1 MLISFLLLAGDDS
14 TEAKISV
21 KHSRKSVMAEVLIP
35 HYDVEAG
42 LKITV
47 MDCDSKENKMFGT
60 TIDVTNSN
68 VSLMTLRALTRFQ
81 L

>member
-1 MLISFLLLAGDDS
+1 M
-14 TEAKISV
+14 
-21 KHSRKSVMAEVLIP
+21 KHSRKSVVAEVLIP

-42 LKITV
+42 LRITLT
-47 MDCDSKENKMFGT
+47 DCDSKENKLFGT

-68 VSLMTLRALTRFQ
+68 VPLITLRAQTRLQ

>member
-1 MLISFLLLAGDDS
+1 MLRSFFLLAGDDS

-21 KHSRKSVMAEVLIP
+21 KHSRKSVVVEVLIP

-42 LKITV
+42 LKITIT
-47 MDCDSKENKMFGT
+47 DCDSKENKMFET

-68 VSLMTLRALTRFQ
+68 VPLMTLHAHTRLQ

>member
-1 MLISFLLLAGDDS
+1 MLISFFLLAGDDS

-42 LKITV
+42 LKITI
-47 MDCDSKENKMFGT
+47 MDCDSKENKTFGT
-60 TIDVTNSN
+60 TIDLTNSN
-68 VSLMTLRALTRFQ
+68 VPLMTLRAQTRLQ